1 MSDVMI
7 PVGNGQMAQWQKLV
21 NDAEELNGVRLDEE
35 LESYLV
41 FTLMRFTQ
49 RPEMAARI
57 MALDYLDAM
66 LQAGSISHEQMR
78 DVGDQCLLLA
88 GLFPDRAQKRR
99 VKVSYYV
106 DLGRS
111 AYRHLAESL
120 VNMTT
125 LYRHLATQFIPAM
138 DTLQAIRVL
147 GDQQALDPMMAFDLW
162 NDTGS
167 TQAGARLAL
176 VTAGSP
182 VRVGRT
188 EGFNT
193 KH

>member
-1 MSDVMI
+1 MSDVVI
-7 PVGNGQMAQWQKLV
+7 PEGNSQVAQWQKLV
-21 NDAEELNGVRLDEE
+21 SDAETLNGVKLNEE

-49 RPEMAARI
+49 RPEMVARV
-57 MALDYLDAM
+57 MALDYLEAM

-88 GLFPDRAQKRR
+88 GLFPQRAQKRR

-111 AYRHLAESL
+111 AYQHISESL
-120 VNMTT
+120 ANMAT
-125 LYRHLATQFIPAM
+125 LYAHLATEFIPAM

-147 GDQQALDPMMAFDLW
+147 GGQQVLDPMMAFELW
-162 NDTGS
+162 QDTGS
-167 TQAGARLAL
+167 VQARGCLSQATDT
-176 VTAGSP
+176 VPIVS
-182 VRVGRT
+182 
-188 EGFNT
+188 
-193 KH
+193 KHMGKILN

>member
-1 MSDVMI
+1 MSDVVI
-7 PVGNGQMAQWQKLV
+7 PEGNGQVAQWQKLV
-21 NDAEELNGVRLDEE
+21 SDAETLNGVKLNEE

-49 RPEMAARI
+49 RPEMVARV

-88 GLFPDRAQKRR
+88 GLFPQRAQKRR

-111 AYRHLAESL
+111 AYRHISESL
-120 VNMTT
+120 ANMAT
-125 LYRHLATQFIPAM
+125 LYAHLATEFIPAM

-147 GDQQALDPMMAFDLW
+147 GGQQALDPLMAFELW
-162 NDTGS
+162 QDTGS
-167 TQAGARLAL
+167 VQARSCISEATDAVPIVSKCMGKIL
-176 VTAGSP
+176 
-182 VRVGRT
+182 
-188 EGFNT
+188 N
-193 KH
+193 